1 MKRDMFRILLLL
13 SLILT
18 AQSNYITAGK
28 WQDEFTL
35 SSGDEKTPKLVKH
48 SLSLPAGSEVSCCVA
63 FRYTNRNVTLVNAN
77 ILYPAKVFGQ
87 IGTYDTSGS

>member
-1 MKRDMFRILLLL
+1 MFRILLLL

-35 SSGDEKTPKLVKH
+35 SSGEDKPPKLVKH
-48 SLSLPAGSEVSCCVA
+48 SLSLPAGSEVSCCVHSDTPIGM
-63 FRYTNRNVTLVNAN
+63 YTLVNAN